1 MSLFIITYH
10 YVRPLKNS
18 KYPNLKALE
27 LNKFKKQIN
36 ILKKNTIIL
45 KMENLNQVNLNKNKK
60 FSLLTFDDG
69 YVDHYK
75 YVYPILK
82 KHKISGSFFIPI
94 KNFISKDVLL
104 VNKIHFILEKFY
116 QKEQKLEELI
126 NQYLTKKKINL
137 HIVKKKWI
145 QSRAKRRKRNF
156 DNQKVFFIKDLL
168 QNILSDKIR
177 NNLVNYL
184 FAKYISKNSK
194 DFHRKLYMNEKQIK
208 ILKKNGMHIGSHGYE
223 HQWYEFMNFKNQRK
237 DIKKSFKILK
247 EKNISSNLKTF
258 CYAYGSHN
266 KNSIKI
272 LKNEK
277 IDYAFT
283 TLKGTEK
290 NINFR
295 NKLKLKRFDTNDVK
309 NLNFN

>member
-36 ILKKNTIIL
+36 ILKKNTTIL

-126 NQYLTKKKINL
+126 NQYLTKKKNKSPYR
-137 HIVKKKWI
+137 KKK
-145 QSRAKRRKRNF
+145 
-156 DNQKVFFIKDLL
+156 
-168 QNILSDKIR
+168 
-177 NNLVNYL
+177 
-184 FAKYISKNSK
+184 
-194 DFHRKLYMNEKQIK
+194 M
-208 ILKKNGMHIGSHGYE
+208 
-223 HQWYEFMNFKNQRK
+223 
-237 DIKKSFKILK
+237 
-247 EKNISSNLKTF
+247 
-258 CYAYGSHN
+258 
-266 KNSIKI
+266 
-272 LKNEK
+272 
-277 IDYAFT
+277 
-283 TLKGTEK
+283 
-290 NINFR
+290 
-295 NKLKLKRFDTNDVK
+295 DTK
-309 NLNFN
+309 